1 VGFHFWPKAFECEQI
16 TSFNAHLKHTYIPM
30 AGRNPLQSVDALRK
44 EILYGKSVLYDEFW
58 SKNGRMTDLFSSELR
73 MQMKWKV
80 DEEEKINRLEG

>member
-1 VGFHFWPKAFECEQI
+1 
-16 TSFNAHLKHTYIPM
+16 M
-30 AGRNPLQSVDALRK
+30 AGRNRLQSVDALRK